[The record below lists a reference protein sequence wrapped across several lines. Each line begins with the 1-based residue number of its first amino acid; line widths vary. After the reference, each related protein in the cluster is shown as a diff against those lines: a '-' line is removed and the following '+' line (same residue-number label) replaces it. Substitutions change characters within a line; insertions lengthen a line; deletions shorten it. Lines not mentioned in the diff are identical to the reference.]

1 MQLEELRLIS
11 AANLIELRTKKGLT
25 QAELGAQISY
35 SDKTVSKWERGEALP
50 DAFVLTRLAE
60 IFGVTVDYILSPH
73 DETEAHAGMP
83 VGSDTPSYSA
93 AVIIAIAVL
102 SIMTSALAAFVI
114 MWLMGSIEWRIFL
127 VGVSLSLLSAL
138 VLDCVFYKGRG
149 LKYIVAAFVLSLF
162 VLGYFMKPGYKPWQL
177 FLIAVPAIAIVF
189 LAFNIRIK
197 PHKKRKD
204 RTNKSNSTEGR
215 V

>member
-1 MQLEELRLIS
+1 MQVEELRLIS
-11 AANLIELRTKKGLT
+11 AANLIMLRTGKGLT
-25 QAELGAQISY
+25 QAELGAMINY

-50 DAFVLTRLAE
+50 DAFVLTQLAD
-60 IFGVTVDYILSPH
+60 IFGVTVDYLLTGHDTEEIPAGLPLDDNSPRFSS
-73 DETEAHAGMP
+73 G
-83 VGSDTPSYSA
+83 
-93 AVIIAIAVL
+93 VIIAVAVL
-102 SIMTSALAAFVI
+102 SIMTAALLTFVI
-114 MWLMGSIEWRIFL
+114 LWLMGTLEWRIFL
-127 VGVSLSLLSAL
+127 YGVSLSLLSAL